1 MENSED
7 LIEEISIAD
16 QWNLQ
21 SIETISFLQDKLQP
35 RESFVVQASVLGDN
49 REVFTFFFPIIA
61 GLKIELGARA
71 LWAAILVEWS
81 NLILKWAFKGDR
93 PYWWV
98 GETYLYSDETRPKLR
113 QFANTCE
120 AGPGMPSGHLMMNTA
135 FFFVV
140 VKGII
145 SLFIWDT
152 RRLNK
157 SMKIVLTVLLY
168 SAYALW
174 IGVIFISRLYIQA
187 HFIHQC
193 VFGIVVGL
201 VVGHLAWSS
210 QWLLR
215 LNMLK
220 AIVMA
225 NMLFAVSVLT
235 YMFLMSQGLDPLW
248 SIPLALRHCTHP
260 ENVKIDTQPFYL
272 MVRFTGA
279 ALGLGLGIASE
290 QYPHLIKCPLHIIR
304 VVLGIKGGIL
314 IGRMASIIQAN
325 IPTDDMV
332 LFLTLSLGINIVLP
346 YLVVCIVPHFLISVY
361 PPNLANRNPP
371 NLSKRN

>member
-1 MENSED
+1 MESSED
-7 LIEEISIAD
+7 VVEELRIGD
-16 QWNLQ
+16 QLNLQ
-21 SIETISFLQDKLQP
+21 SIETISFLQDKLQSH
-35 RESFVVQASVLGDN
+35 ESFFVQASVFGDN
-49 REVFTFFFPIIA
+49 REIFTFFFPIIA

-98 GETYLYSDETRPKLR
+98 GETYLYTDETRPELR
-113 QFANTCE
+113 QFPNTCE

-135 FFFVV
+135 FFFVFV
-140 VKGII
+140 RGVI
-145 SLFIWDT
+145 SLFIWNS
-152 RRLNK
+152 RSLNK
-157 SMKIVLTVLLY
+157 SMKIVLTVLVCT
-168 SAYALW
+168 AYVLW

-210 QWLLR
+210 QWLLN
-215 LNMLK
+215 LNMVK
-220 AIVMA
+220 AVVLAI
-225 NMLFAVSVLT
+225 MLFAISILT
-235 YMFLMSQGLDPLW
+235 FLFLTSQGLDPLW
-248 SIPLALRHCTHP
+248 SIPLAMRHCAHP
-260 ENVKIDTQPFYL
+260 ANVKIDTQPFYL

-279 ALGLGLGIASE
+279 ALGLGLGIASD

-314 IGRMASIIQAN
+314 IGRMGSILQTN

-346 YLVVCIVPHFLISVY
+346 YIVVCIVPHFLITVY
-361 PPNLANRNPP
+361 PPNMANKFPP